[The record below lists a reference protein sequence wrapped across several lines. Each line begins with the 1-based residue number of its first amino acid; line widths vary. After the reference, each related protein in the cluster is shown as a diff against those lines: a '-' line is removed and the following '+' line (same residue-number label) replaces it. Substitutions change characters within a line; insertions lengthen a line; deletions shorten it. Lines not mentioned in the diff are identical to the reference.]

1 MANLQF
7 SDSIVVARP
16 AEELYDMVAD
26 VTRMGEWSPVCKECW
41 WEDDDGGPRVGSWFV
56 GRNVLPDRT
65 WKTRSEVVAA
75 DRGHEFAFIVGGS
88 YVRWGYRFEP
98 ADGATVITESWEMLP
113 DIHALFVERFGDGA
127 AEQVADRQE
136 AARDGDPGDP
146 GRDQAGR
153 GTRLSVTS

>member
-41 WEDDDGGPRVGSWFV
+41 WEGRRRRAARRVVVRRSQRPARPDVEDPLGGRGGGSGSRV
-56 GRNVLPDRT
+56 T
-65 WKTRSEVVAA
+65 
-75 DRGHEFAFIVGGS
+75 FIVGGS

-127 AEQVADRQE
+127 AEQVADREE
-136 AARDGDPGDP
+136 AAAHGDPGDP